1 MILILGL
8 GSAKLFETSKPAP
21 APPPPTRQNK
31 QGRDWASR
39 ETLTSLRGILEQKQ
53 DYLPQQQQPQQLP
66 HAGYTNTHVLL
77 VNSIAVLTKVVPTGT
92 NKQCLLLKSDNL
104 KDFISPLQPVGTR
117 QSSKLVETDHAPIL
131 RSLPWHESSRK
142 EEKSS
147 KMWPKVAVNNV
158 CLYVASLPP
167 NVPPNN
173 SVLDPYSL

>member
-1 MILILGL
+1 M
-8 GSAKLFETSKPAP
+8 
-21 APPPPTRQNK
+21 
-31 QGRDWASR
+31 
-39 ETLTSLRGILEQKQ
+39 
-53 DYLPQQQQPQQLP
+53 
-66 HAGYTNTHVLL
+66 L

-147 KMWPKVAVNNV
+147 KMWPKVAVKNV
-158 CLYVASLPP
+158 CLYVASLAP

>member
-21 APPPPTRQNK
+21 A
-31 QGRDWASR
+31 R

-117 QSSKLVETDHAPIL
+117 QSYLTSVTRPRFLVL
-131 RSLPWHESSRK
+131 
-142 EEKSS
+142 
-147 KMWPKVAVNNV
+147 
-158 CLYVASLPP
+158 
-167 NVPPNN
+167 
-173 SVLDPYSL
+173 